1 MRQSVKWRCSLR
13 SATSPRSIGPR
24 SLPHVSQSARLSGAV
39 TEASGASATPSATP
53 RTRSRALLG
62 GVRSV
67 PDACRYRPAE
77 PRFVPA
83 IAECAAC
90 VGRGVHVIRVDCE
103 RVCQVLPDNCV
114 HICERA
120 LALNLNPRRHR
131 AVISYLSSHL
141 RVSFVM
147 FVLALS
153 IAVAREWPSRREIV
167 RRSSAP
173 SSHSAWLRPLRAGGL
188 DRASAA
194 PEIGQLRD
202 GHRSIANM
210 LST

>member
-1 MRQSVKWRCSLR
+1 LRQSVKWRCSLR

-114 HICERA
+114 HLYERA
-120 LALNLNPRRHR
+120 LALNLDPRRQPRRHLLPVFPPARLVRHVRSRAEHRSGQRVAITTRDCPAVLR
-131 AVISYLSSHL
+131 AVKPL
-141 RVSFVM
+141 RF
-147 FVLALS
+147 
-153 IAVAREWPSRREIV
+153 
-167 RRSSAP
+167 AP
-173 SSHSAWLRPLRAGGL
+173 SLAGCGL

-202 GHRSIANM
+202 GHSSNANV
-210 LST
+210 LSA